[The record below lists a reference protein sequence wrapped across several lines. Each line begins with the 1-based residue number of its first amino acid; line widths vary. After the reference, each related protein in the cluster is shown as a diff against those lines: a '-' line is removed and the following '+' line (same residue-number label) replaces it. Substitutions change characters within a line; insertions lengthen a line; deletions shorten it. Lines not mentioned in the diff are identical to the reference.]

1 MQVCGA
7 FVWRGGGER
16 RRRAGI
22 GVVQVWAEIGVQR
35 RTAATWKSG
44 RGVSWLAAGDGSSC

>member
-1 MQVCGA
+1 VCGA